1 MKASVVLS
9 AGAAKCMIAK
19 GVAVLPVLKNALKKG
34 TIVITLGTT
43 NAIVA
48 QEILGK
54 PIDRGAFAAGFIDD
68 RFNINERLGEMD
80 EIVIRNG
87 EEIEIERQELLDSL
101 TAGDVLIKGG
111 NAIDPWGDVGVLMA
125 SRTAGTVG
133 RYYSIALAR
142 GMEVVIPISLQ
153 KAIHTPI
160 DELAREMG
168 SGKVDLSMGLACGLH
183 PLVGHV
189 ITEIDA
195 LEALFPVQVSQIAG
209 GGVGSG
215 AGSISLL
222 ITGQESPVRAA
233 FDLVQSL
240 SDEQDIS
247 LQGTA

>member
-9 AGAAKCMIAK
+9 AGAAKRMIAK
-19 GVAVLPVLKNALKKG
+19 GVAVLPAVKSALANG
-34 TIVITLGTT
+34 SIVITLGTT

-48 QEILGK
+48 EEILGK

-68 RFNINERLGEMD
+68 RFNINERLDEMD

-87 EEIEIERQELLDSL
+87 EEIESDRQELLDSL
-101 TAGDVLIKGG
+101 TAGDVIIKGG
-111 NAIDPWGDVGVLMA
+111 NALDPWGNVGVLMA
-125 SRTAGTVG
+125 SRTAGTAG
-133 RYYSIALAR
+133 RYYSLALAR
-142 GMEVVIPISLQ
+142 GVEVVIPISLQ

-215 AGSISLL
+215 AGSVSLL

>member
-9 AGAAKCMIAK
+9 AGAAKRVIAK
-19 GVAVLPVLKNALKKG
+19 GVVVLPTVKNALVKG

-48 QEILGK
+48 EEILGRA
-54 PIDRGAFAAGFIDD
+54 IDRTAFAAGFIDN

-80 EIVIRNG
+80 KIIIRNG
-87 EEIEIERQELLDSL
+87 EEIEIDQQELLDSL
-101 TAGDVLIKGG
+101 GTGDVIIKGG
-111 NAIDPWGDVGVLMA
+111 NAIDPWGNVGVLMA

-142 GMEVVIPISLQ
+142 GVEVVIPISLQ

-160 DELAREMG
+160 DELARQMG
-168 SGKVDLSMGLACGLH
+168 SKRIDLYMGLPCGMH
-183 PLVGHV
+183 PIDGHV
-189 ITEIDA
+189 TTEIDA
-195 LEALFPVQVSQIAG
+195 LETLFPVQVAQIAG

-215 AGSISLL
+215 AGSVSLL
-222 ITGQESPVRAA
+222 ITGQESAVRAA
-233 FDLVQSL
+233 FDLVKNISA
-240 SDEQDIS
+240 EADIS

>member
-1 MKASVVLS
+1 MKASVVLG
-9 AGAAKCMIAK
+9 AGAAKRMIAK
-19 GVAVLPVLKNALKKG
+19 GVAVLPVVKNALKKG

-43 NAIVA
+43 NAIIA

-54 PIDRGAFAAGFIDD
+54 AIDRGAFAAGFIDD

-87 EEIEIERQELLDSL
+87 EEIEIDRQELLDSL
-101 TAGDVLIKGG
+101 TAGDAIIKGG

-142 GMEVVIPISLQ
+142 GVEVVIPISLQ

-160 DELAREMG
+160 DELARQMG
-168 SGKVDLSMGLACGLH
+168 SGRIDLCTGTPCGMH
-183 PLVGHV
+183 PIVGHV

-195 LEALFPVQVSQIAG
+195 LERLFPVQVSQIAG

-215 AGSISLL
+215 AGSVSLL
-222 ITGQESPVRAA
+222 ITGHESPVRAA

>member
-1 MKASVVLS
+1 MKASVVLG
-9 AGAAKCMIAK
+9 AGAAKRMIAK
-19 GVAVLPVLKNALKKG
+19 GVAVLPVVKNALKKG

-43 NAIVA
+43 NAIIA
-48 QEILGK
+48 QEILERA
-54 PIDRGAFAAGFIDD
+54 IDRGAFAAGFIDD

-87 EEIEIERQELLDSL
+87 EEIEIDRQELLDSL
-101 TAGDVLIKGG
+101 TAGDVIIKGG

-142 GMEVVIPISLQ
+142 GVEVVIPISLQ

-160 DELAREMG
+160 DELARQMG
-168 SGKVDLSMGLACGLH
+168 SGRIDLCTGTPCGMH
-183 PLVGHV
+183 PIVGHV

-195 LEALFPVQVSQIAG
+195 LERLFPVQVSQIAG

-215 AGSISLL
+215 AGSVSLL
-222 ITGQESPVRAA
+222 ITGHESPVRAA

>member
-9 AGAAKCMIAK
+9 AGAAKRVIAK
-19 GVAVLPVLKNALKKG
+19 GVVVLPTVKNALVKG

-48 QEILGK
+48 EEILGRA
-54 PIDRGAFAAGFIDD
+54 IDRTAFAAGFIDN

-80 EIVIRNG
+80 KIIIRNG
-87 EEIEIERQELLDSL
+87 EEIEIDQQELLDSL
-101 TAGDVLIKGG
+101 GASDVIIKGG
-111 NAIDPWGDVGVLMA
+111 NAIDPWGNVGVLMA

-142 GMEVVIPISLQ
+142 GVEVVIPISLQ

-160 DELAREMG
+160 DELAHAMG
-168 SGKVDLSMGLACGLH
+168 SGKVNLSMGLVCGMH
-183 PLVGHV
+183 PIVGRV
-189 ITEIDA
+189 VTEIDA
-195 LEALFPVQVSQIAG
+195 LEALFPVQVAQIAG

-215 AGSISLL
+215 AGSVSLL
-222 ITGQESPVRAA
+222 ITGQESAVRAA
-233 FDLVQSL
+233 FDLVKNISA
-240 SDEQDIS
+240 EADIS